1 MSKYILIVATSSY
14 SKDAPLQKSSHE
26 VGLAVLFAVETAL
39 HQGKIVS
46 IRWCDVYLDD
56 MYIHY
61 QTLKIG

>member
-14 SKDAPLQKSSHE
+14 SKDAPLLKSSHE
-26 VGLAVLFAVETAL
+26 VSWAVLFAVETAMRL
-39 HQGKIVS
+39 GEIVS
-46 IRWCDVYLDD
+46 IRWSDVYLDD